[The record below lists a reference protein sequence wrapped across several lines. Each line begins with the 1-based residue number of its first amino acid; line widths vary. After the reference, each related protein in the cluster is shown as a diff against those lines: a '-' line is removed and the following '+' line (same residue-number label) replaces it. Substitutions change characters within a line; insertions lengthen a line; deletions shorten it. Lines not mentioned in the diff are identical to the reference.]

1 MQFQKNDIVT
11 LKIDDMGME
20 GEGIGKSDGFTFF
33 VKDAVIGDQIEA
45 KVMKVKKG
53 YAYARLIKILV
64 PSTDRIDPKCPFHR
78 QCGGCQIQ
86 VLDYKAQLLFKER
99 KIKNNLNRIG
109 GFSQELIEQVTEP
122 ILGMETPFFYRNK
135 AQFPIGTDKNGNVI
149 TGFYAGRTHTIIPN
163 TDCALGVKENKII
176 LEIVLHYMKCY
187 RITPYSEKDGKGLV
201 RHVLIR
207 KGFATGELMVCL
219 VLNGDKLPQSDKL
232 ISELITVKGMTSI
245 SININKEN
253 TNVIMGKV
261 CHTLWGRDTIT
272 DVLHVRSTE
281 NIDSDKDIYCADD
294 SGITFAISPLS
305 FYQVNPVQTEKL
317 YSLALEYAGLTGTET
332 VWDLYCGIGTISLF
346 MARRAKQVYGIEI
359 IEQAVKDARA
369 NAERNGIKNTCF
381 YTGKAEEVLPRL
393 YKEEGIYGDVIC
405 VDPPRKG
412 CDAACLETIIK
423 MAPERI
429 VYISCDSA
437 TLARDLKYLCAN
449 GYALR
454 RVRGADMFCNT
465 GHVETCVLLSRK
477 NGVNKST
484 RIEIEID
491 RNLINGRERWIC

>member
-1 MQFQKNDIVT
+1 MEFHKDDKIT
-11 LKIDDMGME
+11 LKIDDMGMD
-20 GEGIGKSDGFTFF
+20 GEGIGKSNGFTFF
-33 VKDAVIGDQIEA
+33 VKDTVIGDQIEA

-53 YAYARLIKILV
+53 YAYAKLTKILV
-64 PSTDRIDPKCPFHR
+64 PSTDRTDPKCPFHK

-86 VLDYKAQLLFKER
+86 ALDYKAQLLFKER
-99 KIKNNLNRIG
+99 KIKNNLSRIG

-122 ILGMETPFFYRNK
+122 IIGMEEPFFYRNK
-135 AQFPIGTDKNGNVI
+135 AQFPIGTDKDGNVI

-163 TDCALGVKENKII
+163 TDCVLGVKENKTI
-176 LEIVLHYMKCY
+176 LEIILHYMKHY
-187 RITPYSEKDGKGLV
+187 QITPYCEKDGKGLV

-219 VLNGDKLPQSDKL
+219 VLNGDKLPQADKL
-232 ISELITVKGMTSI
+232 IAELVKIKGMTSI
-245 SININKEN
+245 SININRDK

-272 DVLHVRSTE
+272 DVLHVRSIE
-281 NIDSDKDIYCADD
+281 SINSGKDAYCTDD
-294 SGITFAISPLS
+294 NGITFAISPLS

-317 YSLALEYAGLTGTET
+317 YSLALEYAGLTGTEI

-369 NAERNGIKNTCF
+369 NAERNKIKNACF
-381 YTGKAEEVLPRL
+381 YTGKVEEVLPRL
-393 YKEEGIYGDVIC
+393 YKEEGIYADVIC

-412 CDAACLETIIK
+412 CDSACLETIVR
-423 MAPERI
+423 MAPKRI

-449 GYALR
+449 GYALQ

-465 GHVETCVLLSRK
+465 YHVECVVLMSRVEK
-477 NGVNKST
+477 
-484 RIEIEID
+484 
-491 RNLINGRERWIC
+491 